1 MKYSIVQLR
10 EFERAAF
17 IAGDSEKAAIIGDLI
32 AVFEALEILTEA
44 GDDFIRDI
52 KRATQYSAAAGVI
65 PPDLLAFSAEDYAYI
80 EFLAAI
86 EKAREITE

>member
-52 KRATQYSAAAGVI
+52 KRATQYSAARFVTQPSPMKSRSSI
-65 PPDLLAFSAEDYAYI
+65 PRALPAQLLM
-80 EFLAAI
+80 
-86 EKAREITE
+86 